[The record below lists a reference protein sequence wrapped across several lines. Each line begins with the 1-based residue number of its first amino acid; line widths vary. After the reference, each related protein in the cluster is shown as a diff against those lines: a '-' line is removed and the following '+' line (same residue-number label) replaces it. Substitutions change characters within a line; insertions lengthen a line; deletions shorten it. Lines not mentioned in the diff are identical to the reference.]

1 MEAYKGNKK
10 TPRPSILLINYYY
23 RYKTRSERKMLIMY
37 KRIWVLALVV
47 FVALFAAGC
56 NSGEETPQKPELQMG
71 ELEYETVD
79 RNSDAFAELYANEDF
94 RSWYE
99 DNSKKEGISSF
110 EVDEDRYI
118 LLSAGEKNTG
128 GYSIDNIV
136 ISGKEGEIQVKAD
149 LNVPSSD
156 SAVAQTVNYPQV
168 LLCIPLDE
176 RPLNFAGF
184 YEVEY
189 KVEQELLQDTGA
201 YVGQIDSNSVEIEIS
216 GVPKE
221 TAAKAFRLDESIKE
235 GFEEKHGLQTGDK
248 VSFTY
253 FVDEYQRNVLK
264 EIKKL

>member
-1 MEAYKGNKK
+1 
-10 TPRPSILLINYYY
+10 
-23 RYKTRSERKMLIMY
+23 MY
-37 KRIWVLALVV
+37 KRIGVLALVV
-47 FVALFAAGC
+47 FIALFAAGC
-56 NSGEETPQKPELQMG
+56 NSEEETPQKPEIQMG

-79 RNSDAFAELYANEDF
+79 RNSDVFADLYADEDF

-110 EVDEDRYI
+110 EMGEDLYI

-136 ISGKEGEIQVKAD
+136 ISGKEGEIQVEAN
-149 LNVPSSD
+149 LNVPSGD
-156 SAVAQTVNYPQV
+156 SFLTQNINYPQV
-168 LLCIPLDE
+168 LLRIPLDE

-184 YEVEY
+184 NEVEY
-189 KVEQELLQDTGA
+189 KVEQELLQGTGT

-216 GVPKE
+216 GVPE
-221 TAAKAFRLDESIKE
+221 EEAAKAFRLDESIKE
-235 GFEEKHGLQTGDK
+235 DFEEKHGLQTGDK

-253 FVDEYQRNVLK
+253 LVDEYQRNVLK